1 MLLIS
6 FLIFMILNFVLL
18 NRYMKSSQE
27 ACYEERR
34 KVILKHEAQIQ
45 HLRKKHKEALELI
58 DELRSKNQ

>member
-1 MLLIS
+1 
-6 FLIFMILNFVLL
+6 MILNFVLL

-45 HLRKKHKEALELI
+45 HLRRKHKEALELI
-58 DELRSKNQ
+58 DELRSKNR